1 MKKLFIAAAFAFVAL
16 PLTSAPAAAQSTAPE
31 LSKVDWYRIELI
43 KWAPG
48 KGERAHEL
56 IEMFEK
62 TDKELGLTGVI
73 DFHVSTG
80 EWDSIVAL
88 PMRGGI
94 AQMGWANNPEDKK
107 WDEAFARQVGGMDKA
122 KLLWA
127 EFDSLIAQRQRHIG
141 HIDQD

>member
-1 MKKLFIAAAFAFVAL
+1 MKKLLVASAFAVSAL
-16 PLTSAPAAAQSTAPE
+16 SFTAAPVAAQTTAPE

-43 KWAPG
+43 KWVPG
-48 KGERAHEL
+48 KTERAHEL
-56 IEMFEK
+56 IEMFEQV
-62 TDKELGLTGVI
+62 DKELGFTGVI

-107 WDEAFARQVGGMDKA
+107 WDEAFARKVGGMDKA
-122 KLLWA
+122 KVLWA

>member
-1 MKKLFIAAAFAFVAL
+1 MKKLIIATTLAVLAF
-16 PLTSAPAAAQSTAPE
+16 PSTAVSVMAQADTPE

-43 KWAPG
+43 KWKPG
-48 KGERAHEL
+48 KGERAHEI

-62 TDKELGLTGVI
+62 VDKELGFKGVV

-80 EWDSIVAL
+80 EWDSIVAM

-107 WDEAFARQVGGMDKA
+107 WDDAFARQVGGMDKA
-122 KLLWA
+122 KVLWD

-141 HIDQD
+141 HIDRD

>member
-1 MKKLFIAAAFAFVAL
+1 MNKLLIAAAFAVL
-16 PLTSAPAAAQSTAPE
+16 VSPLTSVVVVAQTPE

-43 KWAPG
+43 KWKPG
-48 KGERAHEL
+48 KGERAHEI

-62 TDKELGLTGVI
+62 VDKQLGYKGVI

-80 EWDSIVAL
+80 EWDSIVAI

-107 WDEAFARQVGGMDKA
+107 WEDAFAVQVGGMDKA
-122 KLLWA
+122 KVLWE
-127 EFDSLIAQRQRHIG
+127 EFDSLIAQRQRHVG

>member
-1 MKKLFIAAAFAFVAL
+1 MKKLLIAAAFGISALSFTATPAVAQ
-16 PLTSAPAAAQSTAPE
+16 TTAPE

-43 KWAPG
+43 KWVPG

-56 IEMFEK
+56 IEMFEQV
-62 TDKELGLTGVI
+62 DKELGFTGVI

-88 PMRGGI
+88 PMRSGI
-94 AQMGWANNPEDKK
+94 AQMGWASNPEDKK
-107 WDEAFARQVGGMDKA
+107 WDEAFARKVGGMDKA
-122 KLLWA
+122 KVLWA

-141 HIDQD
+141 HIDRD